1 MILRVEGV
9 EVGSKNRSKIDKKME
24 STWEDILGSVFS
36 GIWWIFGAKLGR
48 KIQPRQAKTGQD
60 RPRQGKEREEKGRE
74 EEVKG
79 LEGERCGKC
88 VEKAPVEVL
97 RRGGGGSPHP

>member
-1 MILRVEGV
+1 MDFWGQ
-9 EVGSKNRSKIDKKME
+9 VGTEN
-24 STWEDILGSVFS
+24 
-36 GIWWIFGAKLGR
+36 
-48 KIQPRQAKTGQD
+48 PAKTGQD

-88 VEKAPVEVL
+88 VEKAPVDFL
-97 RRGGGGSPHP
+97 RRKGGGFPPPLGGDH